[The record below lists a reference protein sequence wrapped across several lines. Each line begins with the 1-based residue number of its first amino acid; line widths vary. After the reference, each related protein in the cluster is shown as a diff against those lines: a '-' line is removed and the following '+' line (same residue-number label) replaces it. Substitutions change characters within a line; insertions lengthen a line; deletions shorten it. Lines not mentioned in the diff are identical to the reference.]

1 MSATILL
8 IVLVIFFG
16 MVFGISYLTSKN
28 ATSETFFTGN
38 RKSPW
43 YVVAFAMIG
52 TTISGV
58 TFISVP
64 GEVGNSGWTY
74 LQFLLGNFVGYWAV
88 ALVLIPL
95 YYRLNLVSI
104 YTYLDRRLGFY
115 SYKTGSFFFL
125 VSRTIGASFRM
136 YLVAGVLQIAFF
148 DALGIPFWATV
159 AIAIFM
165 IWAYTHRA
173 GIKTIIWTDSLQTT
187 FLLASVVL
195 TIFII
200 SNQLDW
206 SLVKMVKAIDENPLS
221 KTFDW
226 DWRSKTNF
234 FKQFL
239 AGLGIVIVM
248 NGLDQDIMQK
258 SLTCKNKFD
267 AQKNLFWFSLAFII
281 VNLLFL
287 CLGVMLYIFAQQ
299 KGIAVPEKTDDFFPL
314 LALNHFGTLA
324 GVLFLLGIVSATYSS
339 SDSALTALTTSF
351 CIDFLNLDP
360 KAPDSKAKRMKVHI
374 GFSVLMFLVIILFRI
389 INDESVVTAVF
400 KVAGYTY
407 GPLLGL
413 FAFGIL
419 TKKRVN
425 DRYVPV
431 VGLLSPVLT
440 YIINANSEAWL
451 NGYKFGFEL
460 LLLNGLIMFAGLLLL
475 TTNKPITHENNTTL
489 PRA

>member
-1 MSATILL
+1 MSTTILF
-8 IVLVIFFG
+8 IVLVCFFG
-16 MVFGISYLTSKN
+16 LLLGISYFTSKN
-28 ATSETFFTGN
+28 VNNETFFTGN
-38 RKSPW
+38 RRSPW

-74 LQFLLGNFVGYWAV
+74 LQFLLGNFVGYWVV

-95 YYRLNLVSI
+95 YYKLQLVSI
-104 YTYLDRRLGFY
+104 YTYLDQRFGVM

-136 YLVAGVLQIAFF
+136 YLVAGVLQLAFF
-148 DALGIPFWATV
+148 DALGIPFAATV

-165 IWAYTHRA
+165 IWAYTFRA
-173 GIKTIIWTDSLQTT
+173 GIKTVIYTDTLQTT

-195 TIFII
+195 TIIII
-200 SNQLDW
+200 SSQLDMN
-206 SLVKMVKAIDENPLS
+206 VGQMVKAIDEHPFS
-221 KTFDW
+221 KVFDW

-248 NGLDQDIMQK
+248 NGLDQDMMQK
-258 SLTCKNKFD
+258 SLTCKNQKD
-267 AQKNLFWFSLAFII
+267 AKKNIYWFSLAFIFTNI
-281 VNLLFL
+281 LFL
-287 CLGVMLYIFAQQ
+287 SLGVMLYIYAQL
-299 KGIAVPEKTDDFFPL
+299 KGIPVTAKSDEFFAF
-314 LALNHFGTLA
+314 LALNHFGTIA

-351 CIDFLNLDP
+351 CIDFLNLDSKDP
-360 KAPDSKAKRMKVHI
+360 KSKSTRMKVHI
-374 GFSVLMFLVIILFRI
+374 GFSILIFLVIVLFRI
-389 INDESVVTAVF
+389 INNDSVVTAVF

-413 FAFGIL
+413 FAYGIL
-419 TKKRVN
+419 TKRAIK
-425 DRYVPV
+425 DRWVPV
-431 VGLLSPVLT
+431 LGVLSPVLT
-440 YIINANSEAWL
+440 YVINVNSEAWL
-451 NGYKFGFEL
+451 GGYKFGFEL
-460 LLLNGLIMFAGLLLL
+460 LLLNGLIMFVGLIIL
-475 TTNKPITHENNTTL
+475 TKKTNLNENNTTL

>member
-1 MSATILL
+1 M
-8 IVLVIFFG
+8 
-16 MVFGISYLTSKN
+16 
-28 ATSETFFTGN
+28 
-38 RKSPW
+38 
-43 YVVAFAMIG
+43 VAFAMIG

-64 GEVGNSGWTY
+64 GEVGHSGWTY
-74 LQFLLGNFVGYWAV
+74 LQFLMGNFLGYWV
-88 ALVLIPL
+88 IALVLIPL
-95 YYRLNLVSI
+95 YYKLNLVSI
-104 YTYLDRRLGFY
+104 YTYLDQRFGVR

-136 YLVAGVLQIAFF
+136 YLVAGVLQLAFF
-148 DALGIPFWATV
+148 DALGIPFFVTV

-165 IWAYTHRA
+165 IWAYTFRA
-173 GIKTIIWTDSLQTT
+173 GIKTVIWTDSLQTG
-187 FLLASVVL
+187 FLLASVIL
-195 TIFII
+195 TIVII
-200 SNQLDW
+200 SSQLN
-206 SLVKMVKAIDENPLS
+206 LGVGEMIQAIDDHPYS
-221 KTFDW
+221 KIFDW

-258 SLTCKNKFD
+258 SLTCKNRKD
-267 AQKNLFWFSLAFII
+267 AQKNLYWFSFAFII
-281 VNLLFL
+281 TNLLFL

-299 KGIAVPEKTDDFFPL
+299 KGIQVPVKSDDFFPL
-314 LALNHFGTLA
+314 LALSYFGTIA

-360 KAPDSKAKRMKVHI
+360 KNPKSNSKRIKVHI
-374 GFSVLMFLVIILFRI
+374 GFSVLMFLVIVLFRF

-419 TKKRVN
+419 TRKQVK
-425 DRYVPV
+425 DRYVPFI
-431 VGLLSPVLT
+431 GILSPVLT
-440 YIINANSEAWL
+440 YVVNQNSEEWL
-451 NGYKFGFEL
+451 GGYKFGFEL
-460 LLLNGLIMFAGLLLL
+460 LLLNGLIMFVGLFLISQKPLVAGE
-475 TTNKPITHENNTTL
+475 TEEKIYNGTI
-489 PRA
+489 A

>member
-1 MSATILL
+1 MSTTILFIVIVSFFTILL
-8 IVLVIFFG
+8 GV
-16 MVFGISYLTSKN
+16 SYFTSKN
-28 ATSETFFTGN
+28 VNSETFFTGN

-43 YVVAFAMIG
+43 YMVAFAMIG

-74 LQFLLGNFVGYWAV
+74 VQFLLGNFVGYWAI

-95 YYRLNLVSI
+95 YYRLHLVSI
-104 YTYLDRRLGFY
+104 YTYLDQRFGVS

-136 YLVAGVLQIAFF
+136 YLVAGVLQLAFF
-148 DALGIPFWATV
+148 DALGIPFTVTV

-165 IWAYTHRA
+165 IWVYTFRA
-173 GIKTIIWTDSLQTT
+173 GIKTVIWTDSLQTT

-195 TIFII
+195 TTLII
-200 SNQLDW
+200 SKSLDL
-206 SLVKMVKAIDENPLS
+206 SFGQMIKAIDEHPYS
-221 KTFDW
+221 KVFDW

-248 NGLDQDIMQK
+248 NGLDQDMMQK
-258 SLTCKNKFD
+258 SLTCKNKKD
-267 AQKNLFWFSLAFII
+267 AQKNIFWFSLAFII
-281 VNLLFL
+281 TNVLFL
-287 CLGVMLYIFAQQ
+287 SLGVMLYIFAQV
-299 KGIAVPEKTDDFFPL
+299 KGIPVTPKSDDFFAS
-314 LALNHFGTLA
+314 LALNQFGTIA
-324 GVLFLLGIVSATYSS
+324 GILFLLGIVSATYSS

-360 KAPDSKAKRMKVHI
+360 KKPNSKLARMKVHV
-374 GFSVLMFLVIILFRI
+374 GFSILMFLVIVLFRF
-389 INDESVVTAVF
+389 INNESVVTAVF

-413 FAFGIL
+413 FSFGIL
-419 TKKRVN
+419 TKMKVN
-425 DRYVPV
+425 DQFVPYL
-431 VGLLSPVLT
+431 GLLSPILT
-440 YIINANSEAWL
+440 YIININSEAWL
-451 NGYKFGFEL
+451 GGYKFGYEL
-460 LLLNGLIMFAGLLLL
+460 LLLNGLIMFIGLFLLRKKAQ
-475 TTNKPITHENNTTL
+475 TD
-489 PRA
+489 

>member
-1 MSATILL
+1 MTSTILL
-8 IVLVIFFG
+8 IVLVSFFG
-16 MVFGISYLTSKN
+16 LLFCISYFTSRN
-28 ATSETFFTGN
+28 ATNETFFTGN
-38 RKSPW
+38 RRSPW
-43 YVVAFAMIG
+43 YMVAFAMIG

-64 GEVGNSGWTY
+64 GEVGHSGWTY
-74 LQFLLGNFVGYWAV
+74 LQFLLGNFVGYWV
-88 ALVLIPL
+88 IALVLIPL
-95 YYRLNLVSI
+95 YYRLQLISI
-104 YTYLDRRLGFY
+104 YTYLNQRFGLR

-136 YLVAGVLQIAFF
+136 YLVAGVLQLAFF

-165 IWAYTHRA
+165 IWAYTFRA

-195 TIFII
+195 TIFVI
-200 SNQLDW
+200 SMQLDL
-206 SLVKMVKAIDENPLS
+206 SVVKMLKAIDDNPLS
-221 KTFDW
+221 RTFDW

-258 SLTCKNKFD
+258 SLTCKNRFD
-267 AQKNLFWFSLAFII
+267 AQKNLFWFSLAFIV

-287 CLGVMLYIFAQQ
+287 CLGVLLYIFAQQ
-299 KGIAVPEKTDDFFPL
+299 EGIAIPAKTDDFFPL

-360 KAPDSKAKRMKVHI
+360 QKSESKAARMKVHI
-374 GFSVLMFLVIILFRI
+374 GFSILMFLVIVLFRI

-419 TKKRVN
+419 TKRQVK
-425 DRYVPV
+425 DRFVPV
-431 VGLLSPVLT
+431 LGLLSPVLT
-440 YIINANSEAWL
+440 YVINANSEAWL
-451 NGYKFGFEL
+451 GGYKFGFEL

-475 TTNKPITHENNTTL
+475 TQKTTQTK
-489 PRA
+489 